1 MKFPMCLY
9 LLTARHFF
17 LKEREID
24 SVFLSKQIKKIT
36 NNIRQ
41 IAKAQTLEK
50 LNQDLPD
57 MKPIDCPMRSK
68 SSWSRS
74 RSSRNRAAK
83 SGDPRDKSDGCLSS
97 EGGVVPSSRPKSLEL
112 WCLSRDCKTCLDLS
126 NGGVEDI
133 NLGLLSLTALG
144 GRPVG
149 VPAELLTGR

>member
-1 MKFPMCLY
+1 
-9 LLTARHFF
+9 
-17 LKEREID
+17 
-24 SVFLSKQIKKIT
+24 
-36 NNIRQ
+36 
-41 IAKAQTLEK
+41 
-50 LNQDLPD
+50 

-144 GRPVG
+144 GRPVPVG
-149 VPAELLTGR
+149 VIPDELLTGR